1 MGFPVKKY
9 DRLQSLIARWGVSQE
24 DVYYAIENGTLCTC
38 VWLPLRFLERGVIKE
53 QKFVYER
60 HEHKEGFVGVRPQD
74 FHRICSCG
82 SLKLRIFRSV
92 TQEGHVLR
100 MADEPPQPS
109 ISVRL
114 SDLVILQKD
123 RAEFEAIYEIKPDNV
138 LDFVAAPTTPEFSA
152 SRDYRH
158 VVFNGKK
165 YQLGDVQAQIIEQ
178 LHDAT
183 FTDNP
188 WIHGKTLIHVAG
200 SRAVRLRD
208 LFKNKSK
215 WNDLIVSDARGH
227 YRLGINREEK
237 KKAASLGAIVMGMI
251 PYLQDFFEIA
261 DCLPSLCPI

>member
-9 DRLQSLIARWGVSQE
+9 DRLHSLIARWGVFPE
-24 DVYYAIENGTLCTC
+24 DVYYAIENGALCTC
-38 VWLPLRFLERGVIKE
+38 VWLPLRYLERGIIKNRKFIYE
-53 QKFVYER
+53 Q

-82 SLKLRIFRSV
+82 CLKLRIFRSI
-92 TQEGHVLR
+92 TQEGHILR

-123 RAEFEAIYEIKPDNV
+123 RQQFEETYDIKADNV
-138 LDFVAAPTTPEFSA
+138 LDFVKEPAAPEFAA

-158 VVFNGKK
+158 ITYEGKD

-178 LHDAT
+178 LYDAVL
-183 FTDNP
+183 TDNP
-188 WIHGKTLIHVAG
+188 WVHGKTLIHVAG

-208 LFKNKSK
+208 LFKNKAK
-215 WNDLIVSDARGH
+215 WRDLIISDARGR
-227 YRLGINREEK
+227 YRLNVKPDEK
-237 KKAASLGAIVMGMI
+237 RKSASLG
-251 PYLQDFFEIA
+251 
-261 DCLPSLCPI
+261 